1 MSTSGLLYAASRLNS
16 PSRKSS
22 DVFNTWYNDIHV
34 RDVLKTSGINS
45 AARYETAAVPQDS
58 SPWTFLALYP
68 VPDIEFLN
76 TGEFTS
82 IPVTSDVLLGPTN
95 SCMDIAHFD
104 IRRYREVGRRE
115 DSDMPAGPTSHLI
128 TVEFDLPSHIDKAD
142 DQAVMDWFT
151 GIYSSNGAPQRVAIH
166 EVFWAMLFP
175 NGKPAEPPRYLALL
189 ELNGDDNVY
198 DEAIKKIQL
207 VANVGQWK
215 VHKIFD

>member
-1 MSTSGLLYAASRLNS
+1 MSTPGLLYAASRLNS
-16 PSRKSS
+16 PSRESS

-76 TGEFTS
+76 TEEFTS
-82 IPVTSDVLLGPTN
+82 IPVTSDVLPGPTH

-115 DSDMPAGPTSHLI
+115 DSDMPAGETYKTREEKGQKLIHSCDVGCVRSNVSSHYC
-128 TVEFDLPSHIDKAD
+128 
-142 DQAVMDWFT
+142 
-151 GIYSSNGAPQRVAIH
+151 GI
-166 EVFWAMLFP
+166 
-175 NGKPAEPPRYLALL
+175 
-189 ELNGDDNVY
+189 
-198 DEAIKKIQL
+198 
-207 VANVGQWK
+207 
-215 VHKIFD
+215 